1 MRDAFATLSGDAP
14 FRYIRIHRRE
24 SEAHLIL
31 VDGNPIIYLVENRH
45 PLLLIIDAIDFF
57 YVSRHRLGVVAIWA
71 DRFVRTHIK
80 TILVVDA
87 EVDSL
92 EVRTA
97 IPPGVA
103 IEFFWLENFHSL
115 NVKLSV
121 VRGVIILYWI
131 FIIRCRCWRY
141 CTGSGACIR
150 HITTK
155 DVSS

>member
-1 MRDAFATLSGDAP
+1 MARDAFATLSGDAP

-24 SEAHLIL
+24 SEARFIFI
-31 VDGNPIIYLVENRH
+31 DGNPIIHHVENRH
-45 PLLLIIDAIDFF
+45 PLLIAIDSFS
-57 YVSRHRLGVVAIWA
+57 VSRHWLGVVAIGA

-80 TILVVDA
+80 TILVAGA
-87 EVDSL
+87 EVDGL

-115 NVKLSV
+115 NVQLSV
-121 VRGVIILYWI
+121 VLGFIILYRI
-131 FIIRCRCWRY
+131 FIIRCSWRH
-141 CTGSGACIR
+141 CTGSGVR
-150 HITTK
+150 MRLTTK